1 MKDFFVHLKR
11 RWYIYVAVAIVIIP
25 LLLFILDAVT
35 KPTNEQK
42 ISMFL
47 SCYSCNEELSVRI
60 NENLPEGIRE
70 FDLGDFSQDETFY
83 ASYFN
88 TYGKDADLVVLSQKY
103 SDMCSCD
110 SYFIEL
116 EEERVKAR
124 YGDNVEFYYFEGKAY
139 GIKVFDK
146 ETKSGIASNEIQ
158 YCKEGE
164 EENSYL
170 FFGKGSKH
178 LGDFANNSNDD
189 AALKILDMLWQN

>member
-11 RWYIYVAVAIVIIP
+11 RWYIYAAIAIIIVP
-25 LLLFILDAVT
+25 LILFILDAVT
-35 KPTNEQK
+35 KPTK
-42 ISMFL
+42 IEKVSMFL
-47 SCYSCNEELSVRI
+47 SCYSCSDEVSAYI

-83 ASYFN
+83 ATYFN

-110 SYFIEL
+110 SFFIEL
-116 EEERVKAR
+116 DEEKIIER
-124 YGDNVEFYYFEGKAY
+124 YGKDVEFYYYEGKAY

-146 ETKSGIASNEIQ
+146 ELKTGMALNNIQ

-170 FFGKGSKH
+170 FFGKDSIH

-189 AALKILDMLWQN
+189 AALKILDILWQN